1 MGEQLIFEQLKSRL
15 IGTIYQPLIE
25 EFKHVSIEHG
35 DGLGYDILAYN
46 ESAEKIYVEVKTTTA
61 KYPVASFSRNEI
73 SFANQFDENYVL
85 FLVHNLNTDDNS
97 FEYIEINEFSN
108 VKEQLNFQPISYK
121 LKIKDNL
128 SNQNNQLNL

>member
-1 MGEQLIFEQLKSRL
+1 MGEQLIFEELKLRL
-15 IGTIYQPLIE
+15 ISTIYQPLIE

-61 KYPVASFSRNEI
+61 KYPAASFSKNEI

-85 FLVHNLNTDDNS
+85 FLVHNLNTDYNS
-97 FEYIEINEFSN
+97 FEYIEIHGFSN
-108 VKEQLNFQPISYK
+108 VKEQLSFQPTNYK
-121 LKIKDNL
+121 LRLKPDN
-128 SNQNNQLNL
+128 SENNQ